1 MKNKNATVPK
11 NPGNAAKLATGNA
24 PSCSGLD
31 SAVAVVTAMPTAT
44 DAVPTAE
51 ITATPLISRNHD
63 SAIMS
68 GPTSASMLA
77 VVGDAPNALTPSAGT
92 TTFIVSAMK
101 IK

>member
-31 SAVAVVTAMPTAT
+31 SAVAVVTAMPIAT

-68 GPTSASMLA
+68 GPTSVEHGRRRRRRPERAHPERGHHHLHRLR
-77 VVGDAPNALTPSAGT
+77 DED
-92 TTFIVSAMK
+92 
-101 IK
+101 